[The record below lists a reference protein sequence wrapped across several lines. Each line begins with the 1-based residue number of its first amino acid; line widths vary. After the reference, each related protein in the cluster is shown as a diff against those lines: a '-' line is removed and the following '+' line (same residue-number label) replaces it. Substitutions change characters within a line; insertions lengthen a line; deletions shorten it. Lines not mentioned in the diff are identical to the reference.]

1 MLSGMV
7 TSVVAT
13 NKITVVGDIRDE
25 SDRDGMRIVVEVK
38 RDGSPHTVMQQLFKH
53 TALQT
58 SFSAN
63 MLALVDGQPQTLGL
77 KRMLEHYITYRRRSE
92 ERRVGKECRSSRS
105 LWRGTQ

>member
-1 MLSGMV
+1 
-7 TSVVAT
+7 
-13 NKITVVGDIRDE
+13 
-25 SDRDGMRIVVEVK
+25 MRIVVEVK

-77 KRMLEHYITYRRRSE
+77 KRMLEHYIDLPARRRSGAAPSSTSRA
-92 ERRVGKECRSSRS
+92 RRSARTSSKA
-105 LWRGTQ
+105 

>member
-1 MLSGMV
+1 MADLVGSK
-7 TSVVAT
+7 
-13 NKITVVGDIRDE
+13 KITDVSDIRDE

-77 KRMLEHYITYRRRSE
+77 KRMLEHYISYRRDVV
-92 ERRVGKECRSSRS
+92 RRRTEFDLARA
-105 LWRGTQ
+105 